1 MEIRLPFTGPE
12 RLSLIKSSFLY
23 SDLSWF
29 FDAGVAY
36 DDISHFSG
44 EGEEIKIQR
53 VDAKGDFYI
62 DRIRRKPKI
71 AMSTGLGLRI
81 NLFGAMIIEPYVAY
95 PLEKDSRLLL
105 GIYFVPGW

>member
-1 MEIRLPFTGPE
+1 MRFPFTGPE
-12 RLSLIKSSFLY
+12 RLSLIKSGLFF

-29 FDAGVAY
+29 FDAGVAF
-36 DDISHFSG
+36 DDFRHFSDG
-44 EGEEIKIQR
+44 EPITIER
-53 VDAKGDFYI
+53 I
-62 DRIRRKPKI
+62 DNNGMVTRETILRKPKI

-95 PLEKDSRLLL
+95 PLEKDSKLLL